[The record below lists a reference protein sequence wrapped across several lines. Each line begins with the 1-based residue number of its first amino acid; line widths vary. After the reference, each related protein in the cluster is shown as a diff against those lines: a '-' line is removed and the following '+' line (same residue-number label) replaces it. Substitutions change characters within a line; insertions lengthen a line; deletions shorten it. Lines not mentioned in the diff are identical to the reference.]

1 MTFKGRANSQSE
13 GNSAIHNAL
22 TVLGVIMCIVLI
34 PLLVTNVTLIVKSY
48 TSDEVPSVGGHL
60 PLIVLTDSMYPEIQS
75 GDLIIC
81 DVVEPEE
88 VEQGDVIS
96 FFDPA
101 GNGETIVTHR
111 VLEVTEQNGDIAWKT
126 KGDANNVEDR
136 LLVPADSLVAEYQGT
151 RIAGLGNV
159 AMFMQST
166 PGLIVCVVL
175 PLVLLIGYDMIRRRM
190 YEKKHGAES
199 DALMRELEELR
210 AQKAAAE
217 RDGEPLRRVSRSGDF
232 GGDNPRS
239 RTPRI

>member
-1 MTFKGRANSQSE
+1 
-13 GNSAIHNAL
+13 
-22 TVLGVIMCIVLI
+22 
-34 PLLVTNVTLIVKSY
+34 
-48 TSDEVPSVGGHL
+48 
-60 PLIVLTDSMYPEIQS
+60 MYPEIQS

-88 VEQGDVIS
+88 IQEGDIIA

-111 VLEVTEQNGDIAWKT
+111 VLAVTTQDGGLAWQT

-136 LLVPADSLVAEYQGT
+136 MLVPADSLVAEYDGT

-175 PLVLLIGYDMIRRRM
+175 PLLLLIGYDIVRRRM
-190 YEKKHGAES
+190 YEKKHSAEN
-199 DALMRELEELR
+199 DELMRELEELR
-210 AQKAAAE
+210 AQKAAAMQAGAPRYSQLNSHEVSE
-217 RDGEPLRRVSRSGDF
+217 RVRPVGTGRAGLDTPRHSASHARSFEGEGSRN
-232 GGDNPRS
+232 NPRN